1 MIEIRCPEVLER
13 IPYQYRSYIAI
24 FMAGGIT
31 GCPNWQNEIATDP
44 RYKDSKIFLIN
55 PRRDSFDCS
64 KAESSQEQINWEYR
78 HLQLSDKVF
87 VWFPKEGACAITLF
101 ELGWL
106 VGTNKDIAVG
116 VEPGYA
122 RELDVYEQLKLRKPR
137 LQIAKTLDELYSPLL
152 SLSQSEKPW
161 Q

>member
-1 MIEIRCPEVLER
+1 MIEIRCPDTWKFNYNLRDHIV
-13 IPYQYRSYIAI
+13 I

-31 GCPNWQNEIATDP
+31 GCPNWQDQVAKNP
-44 RYKDSKIFLIN
+44 RYQKARAVLIN

-64 KAESSQEQINWEYR
+64 KAESSEEQIRWEYH

-106 VGTNKDIAVG
+106 IGTNKDISVG
-116 VEPGYA
+116 VEPGYL
-122 RELDVYEQLKLRKPR
+122 RELDVYEQLRLRKPR

-152 SLSQSEKPW
+152 SPSNRAGQ
-161 Q
+161 